1 MNMLRSHMDKR
12 ACKNRWER
20 KQMTKVKQRDGN
32 PKWNK
37 RNARDQKTP

>member
-12 ACKNRWER
+12 ARKDRWER
-20 KQMTKVKQRDGN
+20 KQMTNVKQRDGN